1 MYCSRTV
8 ALHGSDAILELSTAQ
23 VGNITKDTERGSLT
37 VGVAVAGYNK
47 NELVKVSFYLA
58 HMKKTQ
64 MTPGLMLMDEMLSW
78 NAPLKFM
85 QELGRV
91 PTLICSEA
99 PCMSPSTQ
107 TVPTEIL
114 G

>member
-8 ALHGSDAILELSTAQ
+8 ALHGSDVILELSTTQ
-23 VGNITKDTERGSLT
+23 VGNIPKDAEGGSLT
-37 VGVAVAGYNK
+37 VGVAVAKCNER
-47 NELVKVSFYLA
+47 ELVEVGFYLA

>member
-8 ALHGSDAILELSTAQ
+8 ALHGSDVILELSTTQ
-23 VGNITKDTERGSLT
+23 VGNIPKDAEGGSLT
-37 VGVAVAGYNK
+37 VGVAVARCYE
-47 NELVKVSFYLA
+47 NELVEVSFYLA